1 MATRFWP
8 GIALLALLQS
18 GCVAYTQSQPALE
31 GRLVDSSGKPI
42 TAATITLKSY
52 RPGASTVTDSK
63 GFFAFADEHEWSFFL
78 PVGPIDKIN
87 LSRLLISA
95 QGQQYDVLLSY
106 GLSGP
111 YGSRPAGGGGRR
123 KGVYCVRYLKRNCQ
137 RIKRAQRRI
146 SASGCRIK
154 KYRHPAR
161 LSESVEI
168 SPALRPG

>member
-8 GIALLALLQS
+8 GVALLALLQS

-31 GRLVDSSGKPI
+31 GRLLDSSGKPI
-42 TAATITLKSY
+42 PAATITLKSH

-63 GFFAFADEHEWSFFL
+63 GFFAFVGEHEWSFFL
-78 PVGPIDKIN
+78 PIGPIDKIN

-111 YGSRPAGGGGRR
+111 YGSGPSEV
-123 KGVYCVRYLKRNCQ
+123 GVLCTLPETQLPTDKEGTTPDICQ
-137 RIKRAQRRI
+137 RVPYKNMLASRA
-146 SASGCRIK
+146 A
-154 KYRHPAR
+154 
-161 LSESVEI
+161 E
-168 SPALRPG
+168 

>member
-31 GRLVDSSGKPI
+31 GRLLDSTGKPVP
-42 TAATITLKSY
+42 AANITLKSN

-63 GFFAFADEHEWSFFL
+63 GFFAFAGEKEWSFFL
-78 PVGPIDKIN
+78 PIGPVDKIN
-87 LSRLLISA
+87 LSQLHISA

-111 YGSRPAGGGGRR
+111 YGSGPSEMGVVCTLPQAQLPREKEDVTSAICQPVPFKKMQASR
-123 KGVYCVRYLKRNCQ
+123 K
-137 RIKRAQRRI
+137 A
-146 SASGCRIK
+146 
-154 KYRHPAR
+154 
-161 LSESVEI
+161 E
-168 SPALRPG
+168 